1 MFGKYEVNKRER
13 NCCLLR
19 HETSHEVT
27 AITALV
33 RWLLI
38 HIQTHFY
45 IQQSL
50 VANMLNHL
58 PLGSMKLKSEGKKRT
73 LNGYDSIFAFLLRI
87 ILKSYV

>member
-1 MFGKYEVNKRER
+1 MFGTHEVNKHKR

-38 HIQTHFY
+38 NIQTHN
-45 IQQSL
+45 IQSQSL
-50 VANMLNHL
+50 VANMFNRL
-58 PLGSMKLKSEGKKRT
+58 PLGSMKLKSEGKK
-73 LNGYDSIFAFLLRI
+73 GEP
-87 ILKSYV
+87 